1 MLLGKV
7 AVIVQSVSLFVG
19 MVVLLTCCRPAQG
32 AVDFTDKTIYI
43 RADGSIDPPNAPII
57 SSDNV
62 TYTLVDDIA
71 AGTGSRLDPGALMM
85 AIERN
90 NVVFDGNGRGLQ
102 SLYHWGAF
110 DGGLH
115 IHDIENVT
123 IKNLTISNLGH
134 YGPENG
140 MRLINASGVTIL
152 DCTISTYSTASLALV
167 SSNYNTINRCSLGT
181 TLLALENSSNNLI
194 TGCSGIISMTSSS
207 NNIISHNKIS
217 LGIYDCANNT
227 VSENDRIE
235 SISVS
240 ASSNNTFRDNVS
252 VDGTYVHTS
261 ANNLFLNNTFASG
274 TCHFYN
280 SSDNTICGNYIN
292 GSLIIETSACN
303 RLYHN
308 NFSYTSSV
316 IISGVSFNNTW
327 DNGYPSGGNI
337 WASYNGTDEY
347 RGPFQNETGSDG
359 IGDASRFVDANNVDH
374 YPIWVESDK
383 DGLPDG
389 WEVNHNLNP
398 FNASDA
404 WADSDLDGLSNLD
417 EYWHKTSLVN
427 KDTDSDGLSD
437 GLEVHVYATDP
448 TNNDTDGDGTVDLLE
463 AAGSGFNAGAVVLPG
478 NWSEIDLLWSTYT
491 INILSNSSITG
502 VHLDSVNRQL
512 VINITG
518 KETASGMFNM
528 TAPKSM
534 IISSSDIKLLLD
546 NQPITISLQADA
558 TNYYI
563 SATYSHS
570 TYLLIVSFK
579 PSEQIVDYVP
589 YLVGG
594 TLVALFCI
602 LIIAVLRKKR

>member
-1 MLLGKV
+1 M
-7 AVIVQSVSLFVG
+7 
-19 MVVLLTCCRPAQG
+19 
-32 AVDFTDKTIYI
+32 TIYI
-43 RADGSIDPPNAPII
+43 RADGSIDPPIAPIV
-57 SSDNV
+57 SSDNI
-62 TYTLVDDIA
+62 TYTLIDDVVVDPSYGEHSPLI
-71 AGTGSRLDPGALMM
+71 MI
-85 AIERN
+85 IEKTDMTL
-90 NVVFDGNGRGLQ
+90 DGNGHAL
-102 SLYHWGAF
+102 LNGAYYGYV
-110 DGGLH
+110 DGGIY
-115 IHDIENVT
+115 IHDVNNVT
-123 IKNLTISNLGH
+123 IKNLTMNEFPNFDVRLSNTSHFALLNSTFATGKHWGH
-134 YGPENG
+134 IQLYNT
-140 MRLINASGVTIL
+140 S
-152 DCTISTYSTASLALV
+152 YSTIMGCEAIVSLFEE
-167 SSNYNTINRCSLGT
+167 SSGHSDLRMESSSYNTIR
-181 TLLALENSSNNLI
+181 ENEFGVYLKA
-194 TGCSGIISMTSSS
+194 CS
-207 NNIISHNKIS
+207 NNIISDNNVHSNDIT
-217 LGIYDCANNT
+217 LNGHCMNNT
-227 VSENDRIE
+227 
-235 SISVS
+235 ISGNQNIGTVDWIT
-240 ASSNNTFRDNVS
+240 SSNNLFCNNTFVSGDITLDGLCMNNTISGNQNIRNV
-252 VDGTYVHTS
+252 DCITS
-261 ANNLFLNNTFASG
+261 SNNLFCNNTFVSG
-274 TCHFYN
+274 TRRFYN
-280 SSDNTICGNYIN
+280 SSDNIICQNEIDGQ
-292 GSLIIETSACN
+292 LIIETSAGN
-303 RLYHN
+303 RFYDN

-316 IISGVSFNNTW
+316 FISGVSFSNTW
-327 DNGYPSGGNI
+327 DNGYPSGGNYWI
-337 WASYNGTDEY
+337 NYNGTDEY